1 MNQIEEFKLITKSLV
16 GASAKL
22 YSYSC
27 GMQSLIVLLE
37 KDGRFFTL
45 GFKDAARLKAKV
57 EWIFENSE
65 IEKIDEQ
72 KYKIYDKNLNY
83 EIVCGSFSV
92 YEVSSS

>member
-1 MNQIEEFKLITKSLV
+1 MNQIEEFKLITENLV

-45 GFKDAARLKAKV
+45 GFKDVARLKAKA
-57 EWIFENSE
+57 EWIFENPE
-65 IEKIDEQ
+65 IEKLMNKNIRFMT
-72 KYKIYDKNLNY
+72 KI
-83 EIVCGSFSV
+83 
-92 YEVSSS
+92 